1 MVLLGL
7 TRTATVAQCLSAST
21 KSHFVFRLGGGGER
35 RSALQENS
43 SDLKQSR
50 ERKKGT
56 RALSLVWSNARALIM
71 RTPSF
76 LVKTMFIVRDHQLA
90 SLSVN
95 GPPEF
100 FKKFRSE
107 S

>member
-21 KSHFVFRLGGGGER
+21 KSHFVFPQGGGGER
-35 RSALQENS
+35 HSALLENS

-50 ERKKGT
+50 KSKTGT
-56 RALSLVWSNARALIM
+56 LALSLVWSHVRALIM
-71 RTPSF
+71 RTQSF
-76 LVKTMFIVRDHQLA
+76 LVKTMFIVKDHHLA
-90 SLSVN
+90 SLSLN
-95 GPPEF
+95 GPPESS
-100 FKKFRSE
+100 KKFRSE